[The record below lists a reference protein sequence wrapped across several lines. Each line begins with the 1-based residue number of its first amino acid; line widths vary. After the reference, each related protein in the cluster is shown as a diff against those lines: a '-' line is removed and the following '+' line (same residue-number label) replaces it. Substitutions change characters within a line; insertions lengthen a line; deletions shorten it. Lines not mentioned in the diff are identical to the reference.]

1 VITCWVV
8 ITQWT
13 CYKTMNI
20 CHQS

>member
-13 CYKTMNI
+13 CYKTVNI